1 MNCYEK
7 LYYTLSKWIQPLYY
21 HNHPK
26 PNNTTDI
33 YVYIKF
39 NVWPIAALHSHEI
52 DKREIENRCPCAE
65 CYPYHSSSSS
75 VHSGNTTKS
84 SDLFGDTSHTPPT
97 ITFSSPSQHNP
108 RSELGVH
115 SSNSRQSN
123 NPLFGQNGNLSSNV
137 NAKSGWSSPKPFSE
151 HSNLGRERNSSNQ
164 LIEQN
169 RSRSLSHYNA
179 KGVLGRCECTCTCG
193 IAGSPEE
200 YTDQSSSSQFE
211 SLTGLCPSSTRSD
224 STRKLIGL
232 SIHIFFCQS
241 VVCTSLLHLQLLI

>member
-1 MNCYEK
+1 M
-7 LYYTLSKWIQPLYY
+7 
-21 HNHPK
+21 
-26 PNNTTDI
+26 
-33 YVYIKF
+33 
-39 NVWPIAALHSHEI
+39 WPIAALHSHEI

-84 SDLFGDTSHTPPT
+84 SDLFGDTSPTPPT
-97 ITFSSPSQHNP
+97 STFSSPSQHNP

-211 SLTGLCPSSTRSD
+211 SLTCLCPSSTRSD

-232 SIHIFFCQS
+232 SIHIFFLSIRRMYQFIAFTVTNIIIIS
-241 VVCTSLLHLQLLI
+241 IF